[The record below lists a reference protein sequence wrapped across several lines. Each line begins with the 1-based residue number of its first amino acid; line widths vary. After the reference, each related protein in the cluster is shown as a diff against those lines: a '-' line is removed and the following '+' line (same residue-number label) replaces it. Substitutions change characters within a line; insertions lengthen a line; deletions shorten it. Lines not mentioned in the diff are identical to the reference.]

1 MFKKIRLFLLSFFAL
16 YLSTSQATTVLVL
29 GDSLSAAYQLPIES
43 GWVHLLEK
51 EINQKGTSIN
61 IINASI
67 SGETTQGGASRLPP
81 LLEEAPNLVIIEL
94 GANDA
99 LRGYPLKA
107 TKKNLIKMIKASKL
121 AGAEVLL
128 IGNQI
133 PPNYGRRYADA
144 FFKLYQDIAQQ
155 EEVSLVPFMLDN
167 VALNQ
172 DLMLKDGLH
181 PNAAGQS
188 VVLQNIMPK
197 VLPLLETI
205 KEIL

>member
-1 MFKKIRLFLLSFFAL
+1 MSNSLRLFLTFLCTFCLS
-16 YLSTSQATTVLVL
+16 YSQASTILVM
-29 GDSLSAAYQLPIES
+29 GDSLSAAYQLPIEN
-43 GWVHLLEK
+43 GWVHLLETRVK
-51 EINQKGTSIN
+51 QQDDKID

-67 SGETTQGGASRLPP
+67 SGETTQGGVSRLVS
-81 LLEEAPNLVIIEL
+81 LLENKPTLVILEL

-99 LRGYPLKA
+99 LRGYPLKT
-107 TKKNLIKMIKASKL
+107 TKKNLIKMIKDSKRI
-121 AGAEVLL
+121 GAKVLL

-133 PPNYGRRYADA
+133 PPNYGRRYANA
-144 FFKLYQDIAQQ
+144 FYALYQDIAQQ

-181 PNAAGQS
+181 PNAQGQT

-197 VLPLLETI
+197 VLPLLEL
-205 KEIL
+205 K